1 MKSNARASRESRAQ
15 LRNPSSPVL
24 PLMTWPLVERTR
36 AARPRTDSLWKA
48 FYLTDE
54 QHAVPTTYGRA
65 AGT

>member
-1 MKSNARASRESRAQ
+1 
-15 LRNPSSPVL
+15 
-24 PLMTWPLVERTR
+24 MTWPLVERTR

-54 QHAVPTTYGRA
+54 QHAVLTTYGRA